1 VIPTLHP
8 FPARMAPELAL
19 NGLRQLAQGSLVLD
33 PMSGS
38 GTVLRQ
44 AGELGHHAIGVDM
57 DPLAVLMSRVW
68 TRPVSD
74 VEIERLYTAVVAD
87 ASATDPAH
95 AQLPWMDEDEE
106 TLAFVKYWFAPDQL
120 NDLRRI
126 ASVFHEHSD
135 YPNSEALDVLR
146 LALSRI
152 IITKERGASLARDT
166 SHSRPHKVAQTSDYS
181 VFGGFERSVRALRK
195 RLISAPPQGQA
206 EVLLGDARAIDL
218 PSNSVDAV
226 LTSPPYLNAIDY
238 MRGHRMALVWLG
250 YSLSQLRSIRSNS
263 IGAERGPED
272 TDHLD
277 ERVRAA
283 MGEVDLLPTRQQR
296 MIDRYVGDVNK
307 MVAELA
313 RVLRP
318 GGRATFVI
326 GNSCLKGVFIYNDE
340 AIATSAELLGMTLAE
355 RFVREL
361 PNQSRYL
368 PIESEGALGRRMR
381 TETIMT
387 FVNPAN

>member
-1 VIPTLHP
+1 
-8 FPARMAPELAL
+8 MAPELAL
-19 NGLRQLAQGSLVLD
+19 NGLRQLPKGSRVLD

-44 AGELGHHAIGVDM
+44 AGELGHDAIGIDM
-57 DPLAVLMSRVW
+57 DPLAVLMSRVS

-74 VEIERLYTAVVAD
+74 ADIEDLYSEVIRDASTTDVAD
-87 ASATDPAH
+87 
-95 AQLPWMDEDEE
+95 AQLPWMDEDDE
-106 TLAFVKYWFAPDQL
+106 TRAFVKYWFAPNQL
-120 NDLRRI
+120 DDLRRI
-126 ASVFHEHSD
+126 ASAFHRHLD
-135 YPNSEALDVLR
+135 SEALDVLR

-181 VFGGFERSVRALRK
+181 VFDGFDRSVRALRK
-195 RLISAPPQGQA
+195 RLVSAPARGRA
-206 EVLLGDARAIDL
+206 DVMLGDARAIDL
-218 PSNSVDAV
+218 QANSVDAI

-250 YSLSQLRSIRSNS
+250 YSLSQLRAIRSNS
-263 IGAERGPED
+263 IGAERGPDD
-272 TDHLD
+272 THDLD
-277 ERVRAA
+277 EGVRAV
-283 MGEVDLLPTRQQR
+283 MGEVNSLPPRQQR
-296 MIDRYVGDVNK
+296 MIDRYVADVNK
-307 MVAELA
+307 MVAEMT
-313 RVLRP
+313 RVLKP

-326 GNSCLKGVFIYNDE
+326 GNSCLKGIFIYNDE
-340 AIATSAELLGMTLAE
+340 AVAKSAELLGMTLVE

-387 FVNPAN
+387 FVNAAN

>member
-1 VIPTLHP
+1 MIPTLHP

-19 NGLRQLAQGSLVLD
+19 NGLRQLARGSRVLD

-44 AGELGHHAIGVDM
+44 AGELGHNAIGVDM

-74 VEIERLYTAVVAD
+74 AEVEGLYAAVIRD
-87 ASATDPAH
+87 ASATDPAD
-95 AQLPWMDEDEE
+95 AQLPWMDEDQE

-120 NDLRRI
+120 SDLRRI
-126 ASVFHEHSD
+126 ACAFNQHLD
-135 YPNSEALDVLR
+135 SEALDVLR

-181 VFGGFERSVRALRK
+181 VFDGFDRSVRVLRK
-195 RLISAPPQGQA
+195 RLISAPAQRRA
-206 EVLLGDARAIDL
+206 EVMLGDARAIDL
-218 PSNSVDAV
+218 QTNSVDAI

-250 YSLSQLRSIRSNS
+250 YSLSQLRAIRSNS
-263 IGAERGPED
+263 IGAERGPDD
-272 TDHLD
+272 THHLD
-277 ERVRAA
+277 DAVRAV
-283 MGEVDLLPTRQQR
+283 MGGVNSLPPRQQR
-296 MIDRYVGDVNK
+296 MIDRYVADVNK
-307 MVAELA
+307 MVAEMT
-313 RVLRP
+313 RVLKP

-326 GNSCLKGVFIYNDE
+326 GNSCLKGIFIYNDE
-340 AIATSAELLGMTLAE
+340 AVAKSAELMGMTLVE

-381 TETIMT
+381 TETILT
-387 FVNPAN
+387 FVKAAN